1 MELRIDAASAVPI
14 YAQVVE
20 QIRTLVALRALRPG
34 DQLPSVREL
43 ATSLRINRNT
53 AAKAYQL
60 LESMGVLD
68 TRAGQGTFV
77 ADGVTPWSEEE
88 RQRRLES
95 SLERALVEAYHL
107 EIPFDEIPAALDRV
121 MKEFGPGG
129 KTAAR
134 RSASDKIQDKETP
147 MSKTSSAETTDRKK

>member
-1 MELRIDAASAVPI
+1 MELRLDAASAVPI

-43 ATSLRINRNT
+43 ATFLRINRNT

-60 LESMGVLD
+60 LESMGVLE

-77 ADGVTPWSEEE
+77 GDNVTPWSDEE
-88 RQRRLES
+88 RRRRLES

-107 EIPFDEIPAALDRV
+107 EIPFDEVPGVLERV
-121 MKEFGPGG
+121 MKEFRTSVS
-129 KTAAR
+129 TASSEAAD
-134 RSASDKIQDKETP
+134 SEPTTG
-147 MSKTSSAETTDRKK
+147 MTSSSNTMDREK

>member
-20 QIRTLVALRALRPG
+20 QIRTLVALRAIRPG

-60 LESMGVLD
+60 LEQMGVLE

-77 ADGVTPWSEEE
+77 ADNVTPWSDEE
-88 RQRRLES
+88 RRRRLES

-107 EIPFDEIPAALDRV
+107 EIPFEEVSTALERV
-121 MKEFGPGG
+121 MQEF
-129 KTAAR
+129 
-134 RSASDKIQDKETP
+134 RSKNKATDEDK
-147 MSKTSSAETTDRKK
+147 

>member
-1 MELRIDAASAVPI
+1 VELRIDAASAVPI
-14 YAQVVE
+14 YAQVIE

-53 AAKAYQL
+53 AAKAYQF
-60 LESMGVLD
+60 LESSGVLE

-77 ADGVTPWSEEE
+77 ADNVTPWSEEE

-107 EIPFDEIPAALDRV
+107 EIPFDEVPGVLDRV
-121 MKEFGPGG
+121 MKEFSAGGNPPGG
-129 KTAAR
+129 K
-134 RSASDKIQDKETP
+134 SATGA
-147 MSKTSSAETTDRKK
+147 TSSSSTSTGGTTDQKK